1 MHDVAPIS
9 NDAEHEIALTRARQ
23 LFGSPRESAEGA
35 ELRALATVI
44 HDYEAAKFPP
54 GPNDAPDEIEYLLD
68 QREATLDELYSIFG
82 GRDAFI
88 DFMTRRQPLDDATI
102 DVLVANYNT
111 KREWLERPFRASEGW
126 QDITKFDDIPWRAEP
141 MKFMPVAAAAH

>member
-1 MHDVAPIS
+1 MSEVSLIT
-9 NDAEHEIALTRARQ
+9 NDAEHKVALAR
-23 LFGSPRESAEGA
+23 LRELLGSARNSAEGA

-44 HDYEAAKFPP
+44 QDYEEAKFQF

-68 QREATLDELYSIFG
+68 QREATLDELYDIFG

-102 DVLVANYNT
+102 DALVAKYNT
-111 KREWLERPFRASEGW
+111 KREWLDVPFCEPEGW
-126 QDITKFDDIPWRAEP
+126 QEITKFDDIPWRAEL
-141 MKFMPVAAAAH
+141 MKYMPVTAGSH

>member
-1 MHDVAPIS
+1 M
-9 NDAEHEIALTRARQ
+9 
-23 LFGSPRESAEGA
+23 
-35 ELRALATVI
+35 
-44 HDYEAAKFPP
+44 
-54 GPNDAPDEIEYLLD
+54 LD

-126 QDITKFDDIPWRAEP
+126 QDITKFDDIPWRAEL